1 MKIKVVFPSLK
12 ATNIDNIQKI
22 IKDDNN
28 PITKLR
34 INMTTKEPSHKQV
47 IVSISK
53 INQMNLIKESRA
65 YVANLN
71 RALKSIK
78 LDILVNFIC
87 SDASSIIVVSNKV
100 ANLSDLQTIEY
111 YIKDASHI
119 NSNEVNSPRL
129 PQSKSYLKIIGL
141 SYFQEDSTNLLNSNV
156 VEKIIKDNHIFNNI
170 ILASKPHVIKVSLKL
185 DMTIVWINIW
195 DVMI

>member
-1 MKIKVVFPSLK
+1 LKIKVVFPSLK

-34 INMTTKEPSHKQV
+34 INMTTKGLSHKQV

-71 RALKSIK
+71 RGLKSIK

-170 ILASKPHVIKVSLKL
+170 ILASKPHVIKVSLKS
-185 DMTIVWINIW
+185 DMTIVWIDIW

>member
-34 INMTTKEPSHKQV
+34 INMTTKGPSHKQV

-170 ILASKPHVIKVSLKL
+170 ILASKPHVIKISLKS